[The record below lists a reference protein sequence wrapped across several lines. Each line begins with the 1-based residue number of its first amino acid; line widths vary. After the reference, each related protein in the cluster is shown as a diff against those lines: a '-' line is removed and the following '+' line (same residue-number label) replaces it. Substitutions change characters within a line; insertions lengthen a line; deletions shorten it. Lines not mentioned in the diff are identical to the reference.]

1 VLLLGLLFGFIRLP
15 AKLSKYVKIAN
26 TRNQVKPKPEAF
38 SAVAV
43 TVGHDFETFDETD
56 NMFVRYTFT

>member
-1 VLLLGLLFGFIRLP
+1 MNRLP
-15 AKLSKYVKIAN
+15 AKLRKYVKIAN

-43 TVGHDFETFDETD
+43 TVGYDFETFDETD
-56 NMFVRYTFT
+56 INFAKSLI